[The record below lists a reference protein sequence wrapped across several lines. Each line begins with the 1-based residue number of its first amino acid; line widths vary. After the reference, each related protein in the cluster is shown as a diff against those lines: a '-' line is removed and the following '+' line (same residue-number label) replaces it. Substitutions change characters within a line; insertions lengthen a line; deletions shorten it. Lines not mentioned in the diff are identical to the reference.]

1 MIDPGLENKVVLIT
15 GANHGI
21 GAATAKALAG
31 QGVKVFITYYRSE
44 SPHTEQELEKARQG
58 EPGGP
63 LLYHALQQQSVDHVL
78 SSIRSKGGVACAEEI
93 DLGKPENIDQLF
105 TVCEK
110 ELGPVDILI
119 NNHAHCDLETFDPE
133 SVTNEGFKISLSTA
147 ESIDR
152 HFDVNAKACALMMQ
166 QYLARHIDRKAE
178 WGRIISLTT
187 VLAHAWN
194 ISYAAS
200 KRALVSYTL
209 SAAQEM
215 GKYGTTANVV
225 CPGATQ
231 TGYITPEEE
240 RRCVARTPLKRLGL
254 PEDIADVIVFL
265 ASEQA
270 HWLTGQLIYASGGFS
285 IFMKE

>member
-1 MIDPGLENKVVLIT
+1 MIDPKLEGKVALVT

-21 GAATAKALAG
+21 GAATAKALAA
-31 QGVKVFITYYRSE
+31 QGAKVFISYYRSKT
-44 SPHTEQELEKARQG
+44 PHSEQELEKARQS
-58 EPGGP
+58 EVGGP
-63 LLYHALQQQSVDHVL
+63 TLYHALQQQSADHVL
-78 SSIRSKGGVACAEEI
+78 SSIRSSGGTAVAEEI
-93 DLGKPENIDQLF
+93 DLGNPQNIDNLF
-105 TVCEK
+105 TSCENK
-110 ELGPVDILI
+110 LGPVDILI
-119 NNHAHCDLETFDPE
+119 NNHAHCDLETFDPQ
-133 SVTNEGFKISLSTA
+133 SVREEGFKISLSTM

-152 HFDVNAKACALMMQ
+152 HFAVNARACALMMQ
-166 QYLARHIDRKAE
+166 QYLKRHIDRKAD

-187 VLAHAWN
+187 VLVHPNN

-209 SAAQEM
+209 SAAAEM
-215 GKYGTTANVV
+215 GKYGITANVV

-240 RRCVARTPLKRLGL
+240 RRCVSRTPLGRLGF

-285 IFMKE
+285 IFMNE